1 MFLFWWKWRF
11 IWKIYRER
19 EKIKYNVLPDKNILD
34 TIKKKFNNDIFKKIM
49 KLITINS
56 KGIFNGYLSDSG
68 HIFDYRIM
76 FQGDLLNGNSKLS
89 CGIAIS
95 NHRKRWNG

>member
-1 MFLFWWKWRF
+1 
-11 IWKIYRER
+11 
-19 EKIKYNVLPDKNILD
+19 
-34 TIKKKFNNDIFKKIM
+34 M